1 MKYIEILKQAQKD
14 LTRKSILTPALDAE
28 LILSNILK
36 IKREKLILNL
46 QKKIDSNNLRLFNS
60 FIEQRKKNI
69 PIAYILKYKHFWKST
84 FYVNKS
90 VLIPRPAT
98 ELIVEKV
105 LEKVPKDQSFKFLD
119 IGTGSGCI
127 LISILLERPKS
138 TGIGIDISPSAIK
151 VAKFNAKLQ
160 QLKNRI
166 KFINSDVDKFFAYK
180 YDIIVS
186 NPPYINKFNYK
197 NLQKDVKDYE
207 PKIAL
212 DGGLNGISMIKKV
225 IEKSSILIKKNGN
238 LVLEI
243 DNQIL
248 RESKKLLKEYKFYI
262 NDISKDLMNN
272 YRCIF
277 STKY

>member
-36 IKREKLILNL
+36 IKREELILNL
-46 QKKIDSNNLRLFNS
+46 QKKIDSNHLRLFNL

-105 LEKVPKDQSFKFLD
+105 LEKVPKDQGFKFLD

-138 TGIGIDISPSAIK
+138 RGIGIDISPSAIK
-151 VAKFNAKLQ
+151 VAEFNAKMQ

-166 KFINSDVDKFFAYK
+166 KFIHSDVDKFFAYK
-180 YDIIVS
+180 YDVIVS
-186 NPPYINKFNYK
+186 NPPYINKFNFK

-248 RESKKLLKEYKFYI
+248 RESKKLLKKYKFYI

>member
-14 LTRKSILTPALDAE
+14 LTRKSILNPALDAE

-36 IKREKLILNL
+36 IKRENLILNL
-46 QKKIDSNNLRLFNS
+46 QKKIDSNHLKLFNL
-60 FIEQRKKNI
+60 FIEERKKNI
-69 PIAYILKYKHFWKST
+69 PVAYILKYKHFWKSI

-151 VAKFNAKLQ
+151 VAKFNAKMQ

-166 KFINSDVDKFFAYK
+166 KFINSDVDKFLAYK

-186 NPPYINKFNYK
+186 NPPYINKFNLK

-212 DGGLNGISMIKKV
+212 DGGLT
-225 IEKSSILIKKNGN
+225 GN
-238 LVLEI
+238 YQFVMVP
-243 DNQIL
+243 
-248 RESKKLLKEYKFYI
+248 
-262 NDISKDLMNN
+262 KD
-272 YRCIF
+272 
-277 STKY
+277 

>member
-14 LTRKSILTPALDAE
+14 LTIKSILNPALDSE

-36 IKREKLILNL
+36 IKRENLILNL
-46 QKKIDSNNLRLFNS
+46 KKKIDSNHLRLFNL
-60 FIEQRKKNI
+60 FIEERKKNV
-69 PIAYILKYKHFWKST
+69 PVAYILKYKHFWKSK

-151 VAKFNAKLQ
+151 VAKFNAKMQ

-186 NPPYINKFNYK
+186 NPPYINKFNFK

-272 YRCIF
+272 YRCIL

>member
-14 LTRKSILTPALDAE
+14 LTIKSILNPALDSE

-36 IKREKLILNL
+36 IKRENLILNL
-46 QKKIDSNNLRLFNS
+46 QKKIDSNHLRLFNL
-60 FIEQRKKNI
+60 FIEERKKNV
-69 PIAYILKYKHFWKST
+69 PVAYILKYKHFWKSK

-151 VAKFNAKLQ
+151 VAKFNAKMQ

-186 NPPYINKFNYK
+186 NPPYINKFNFK

-272 YRCIF
+272 YRCIL

>member
-14 LTRKSILTPALDAE
+14 LTIKSILNPALDSE

-36 IKREKLILNL
+36 IKRENLILNL
-46 QKKIDSNNLRLFNS
+46 QKKIDSNHLRLFNL
-60 FIEQRKKNI
+60 FIEERKKNV
-69 PIAYILKYKHFWKST
+69 PVAYILKYKHFWKSK

-151 VAKFNAKLQ
+151 VAKFNAKMQ

-186 NPPYINKFNYK
+186 NPPYINKFNFK

>member
-46 QKKIDSNNLRLFNS
+46 QKKIDSNHLRLFNL

-84 FYVNKS
+84 FYVNNS

-151 VAKFNAKLQ
+151 VAEFNAKMQ

-186 NPPYINKFNYK
+186 NPPYINKFNFK

-248 RESKKLLKEYKFYI
+248 KESKKLLKEYKFYI

>member
-1 MKYIEILKQAQKD
+1 MKYIEILKKAQKD

-46 QKKIDSNNLRLFNS
+46 QKKIDSNNLRLFNL

-84 FYVNKS
+84 FYVNNS

-105 LEKVPKDQSFKFLD
+105 LEKVPKNQSFKFLD

-151 VAKFNAKLQ
+151 VAEFNAKMQ

-186 NPPYINKFNYK
+186 NPPYINKFNFK

-248 RESKKLLKEYKFYI
+248 KESKKLLKEYKFYI

>member
-1 MKYIEILKQAQKD
+1 MNYLLLPIRFLQLK
-14 LTRKSILTPALDAE
+14 
-28 LILSNILK
+28 
-36 IKREKLILNL
+36 
-46 QKKIDSNNLRLFNS
+46 LFNS
-60 FIEQRKKNI
+60 HIEQRKKNL
-69 PIAYILKYKHFWKST
+69 PVAYILKYKHFWKSK

-98 ELIVEKV
+98 ELIVENV
-105 LEKVPKDQSFKFLD
+105 LKKVPKNQSLKFLD

-138 TGIGIDISPSAIK
+138 TGIGIDISQTAIN
-151 VAKFNAKLQ
+151 VAKYNAKMQ

-166 KFINSDVDKFFAYK
+166 KFINSDVDKFFSYK

-186 NPPYINKFNYK
+186 NPPYINKFNYR

-207 PKIAL
+207 PKVAL
-212 DGGLNGISMIKKV
+212 YGGLHGISMIRKV
-225 IEKSSILIKKNGN
+225 IKKSSKLLKRNGR

-248 RESKKLLKEYKFYI
+248 KETTRLLKKYNFYI
-262 NDISKDLMNN
+262 NDISKDLTNN

>member
-46 QKKIDSNNLRLFNS
+46 QKKIDSNHLRLFNL

-151 VAKFNAKLQ
+151 VAKFNAKMQ

-166 KFINSDVDKFFAYK
+166 KFINSDVDKFLAYK

-186 NPPYINKFNYK
+186 NPPYINKFNLK

-248 RESKKLLKEYKFYI
+248 KESKKLLKEYKFYI

-272 YRCIF
+272 YRCIL

>member
-84 FYVNKS
+84 FYVNNS

-105 LEKVPKDQSFKFLD
+105 LEKVPKNQSFKFLD

-151 VAKFNAKLQ
+151 VAEFNAKMQ

-248 RESKKLLKEYKFYI
+248 SESKKLLKEYKFYI

>member
-46 QKKIDSNNLRLFNS
+46 QKKIDSNHLRLFNL

-151 VAKFNAKLQ
+151 VARFNAKMQ

-186 NPPYINKFNYK
+186 NPPYINKFNLK

-248 RESKKLLKEYKFYI
+248 KESKKLLKEYKFYI

>member
-14 LTRKSILTPALDAE
+14 LTRKSILNPALDAE

-36 IKREKLILNL
+36 IKRENLILNL
-46 QKKIDSNNLRLFNS
+46 QKKIDSNHLRLFNL
-60 FIEQRKKNI
+60 FIEERKKNI
-69 PIAYILKYKHFWKST
+69 PVAYILKYKHFWKSI

-127 LISILLERPKS
+127 LISILLERSKS

-151 VAKFNAKLQ
+151 VAKFNAKMQ

-180 YDIIVS
+180 YDVIVS
-186 NPPYINKFNYK
+186 NPPYINKFNLK

-248 RESKKLLKEYKFYI
+248 RESKKLLKESKFYI

>member
-14 LTRKSILTPALDAE
+14 LTIKSILNPALDAE

-36 IKREKLILNL
+36 IKRENLILNL
-46 QKKIDSNNLRLFNS
+46 QKKIDSNHLRLFNL

-84 FYVNKS
+84 FYVNNS

-105 LEKVPKDQSFKFLD
+105 LEKVPKNQSFKFLD

-151 VAKFNAKLQ
+151 VAEFNAKMQ

-186 NPPYINKFNYK
+186 NPPYINKFNFK

-248 RESKKLLKEYKFYI
+248 KESKKLLKEYKFYI

>member
-1 MKYIEILKQAQKD
+1 M
-14 LTRKSILTPALDAE
+14 
-28 LILSNILK
+28 
-36 IKREKLILNL
+36 
-46 QKKIDSNNLRLFNS
+46 
-60 FIEQRKKNI
+60 
-69 PIAYILKYKHFWKST
+69 
-84 FYVNKS
+84 
-90 VLIPRPAT
+90 
-98 ELIVEKV
+98 
-105 LEKVPKDQSFKFLD
+105 LEKVPKDQSLKFLD

-151 VAKFNAKLQ
+151 VAKFNAKMQ

-166 KFINSDVDKFFAYK
+166 KFINSDVDKFLAYK

-186 NPPYINKFNYK
+186 NPPYINKFNLK

-272 YRCIF
+272 YRCIL

>member
-1 MKYIEILKQAQKD
+1 MKYIEILKKAQQD
-14 LTRKSILTPALDAE
+14 LTKSSILTPALDAE

-36 IKREKLILNL
+36 IKRENLLLNL
-46 QKKIDSNNLRLFNS
+46 QNRIDYKHLRLFNS
-60 FIEQRKKNI
+60 FIEQRKKKL
-69 PIAYILKYKHFWKST
+69 PIAYILKYKHFWKSK

-98 ELIVEKV
+98 ELIIEKV
-105 LEKVPKDQSFKFLD
+105 LEKVQKNQRLKFLD

-138 TGIGIDISPSAIK
+138 TGIGIDISPYAIK
-151 VAKFNAKLQ
+151 VAKFNAKMQ

-166 KFINSDVDKFFAYK
+166 KFINSDVDKFFTYK
-180 YDIIVS
+180 YDVIVS
-186 NPPYINKFNYK
+186 NPPYINKLKYT

-212 DGGLNGISMIKKV
+212 DGGLRGISMVKKV
-225 IEKSSILIKKNGN
+225 IKKSSELLKKNGN

-248 RESKKLLKEYKFYI
+248 RESKELLKKYKFYI
-262 NDISKDLMNN
+262 NDISKDLMNKH
-272 YRCIF
+272 RCIF
-277 STKY
+277 STKI

>member
-1 MKYIEILKQAQKD
+1 MKYIEILKKAQKD

-84 FYVNKS
+84 FYVNNS

-105 LEKVPKDQSFKFLD
+105 LEKVPKNQSFKFLD

-151 VAKFNAKLQ
+151 VAEFNAKMQ

-186 NPPYINKFNYK
+186 NPPYINKFNFK

-248 RESKKLLKEYKFYI
+248 KESKKLLKEYKFYI

>member
-14 LTRKSILTPALDAE
+14 LTIKSILNPALDSE

-36 IKREKLILNL
+36 IKRENLILNL
-46 QKKIDSNNLRLFNS
+46 QKKIDSNHLRLFNL
-60 FIEQRKKNI
+60 FIEERKKNV
-69 PIAYILKYKHFWKST
+69 PVAYILKYKHFWKSK

-151 VAKFNAKLQ
+151 VAEFNAKMQ

-186 NPPYINKFNYK
+186 NPPYINKFNFK

-272 YRCIF
+272 YRCIL

>member
-14 LTRKSILTPALDAE
+14 LTIKSILNPALDSE

-36 IKREKLILNL
+36 IKRENLILNL
-46 QKKIDSNNLRLFNS
+46 QKKIDSNHLRLFNL
-60 FIEQRKKNI
+60 FIEERKKNV
-69 PIAYILKYKHFWKST
+69 PVAYILKYKHFWKSK

-151 VAKFNAKLQ
+151 VAKFNAKMQ

-166 KFINSDVDKFFAYK
+166 KIINSDVDKYFA
-180 YDIIVS
+180 
-186 NPPYINKFNYK
+186 
-197 NLQKDVKDYE
+197 
-207 PKIAL
+207 
-212 DGGLNGISMIKKV
+212 
-225 IEKSSILIKKNGN
+225 
-238 LVLEI
+238 
-243 DNQIL
+243 
-248 RESKKLLKEYKFYI
+248 
-262 NDISKDLMNN
+262 
-272 YRCIF
+272 
-277 STKY
+277 

>member
-14 LTRKSILTPALDAE
+14 LTRKSILNPALDAE

-36 IKREKLILNL
+36 IKRENLILNL
-46 QKKIDSNNLRLFNS
+46 QKKIDSNHLKLFNL
-60 FIEQRKKNI
+60 FIEERKKNI
-69 PIAYILKYKHFWKST
+69 PVAYILKYKHFWKST

-151 VAKFNAKLQ
+151 VAEFNAKMQ

-186 NPPYINKFNYK
+186 NPPYINKFNLK

-225 IEKSSILIKKNGN
+225 IEKSSILIKKNGK

-272 YRCIF
+272 YRCIL

>member
-14 LTRKSILTPALDAE
+14 LTRKSILNPALDSE

-36 IKREKLILNL
+36 IKRENLILNL
-46 QKKIDSNNLRLFNS
+46 QKKIDSNHLKLFNL
-60 FIEQRKKNI
+60 FIEERKKNI
-69 PIAYILKYKHFWKST
+69 PVAYILKYKHFWKST

-105 LEKVPKDQSFKFLD
+105 LEKVPKDQSLKFLD

-151 VAKFNAKLQ
+151 VAKFNAKMQ

-180 YDIIVS
+180 YDVIVS
-186 NPPYINKFNYK
+186 NPPYINKFNLK

-272 YRCIF
+272 YRCIL

>member
-14 LTRKSILTPALDAE
+14 LTIKSILNPALDSE

-36 IKREKLILNL
+36 IKRENLILNL
-46 QKKIDSNNLRLFNS
+46 QKKIDSNHLRLFNL
-60 FIEQRKKNI
+60 FIEERKKNV
-69 PIAYILKYKHFWKST
+69 PVAYILKYKHFWKSK

-138 TGIGIDISPSAIK
+138 TGIGIDISSSAIK
-151 VAKFNAKLQ
+151 VAKFNAKMQ

-186 NPPYINKFNYK
+186 NPPYINKFNFK

>member
-1 MKYIEILKQAQKD
+1 MKYIEILKKAQKD

-46 QKKIDSNNLRLFNS
+46 QKKIDSNHLRLFNL

-84 FYVNKS
+84 FYVNNS

-151 VAKFNAKLQ
+151 VAEFNAKMQ

-186 NPPYINKFNYK
+186 NPPYINKFNFK

-207 PKIAL
+207 PKVAL

-248 RESKKLLKEYKFYI
+248 KESKKLLKEHNFYI
-262 NDISKDLMNN
+262 NDISKDLTNN

>member
-84 FYVNKS
+84 FYVNNS

-105 LEKVPKDQSFKFLD
+105 LEKVPKNQSFKFLD

-151 VAKFNAKLQ
+151 VAEFNAKMQ

-186 NPPYINKFNYK
+186 NPPYINKFNLK

-248 RESKKLLKEYKFYI
+248 RESIKLLKEYKFYI

>member
-84 FYVNKS
+84 FYVNNS

-105 LEKVPKDQSFKFLD
+105 LEKVPKNQSFKFLD

-151 VAKFNAKLQ
+151 VAEFNAKMQ

-186 NPPYINKFNYK
+186 NPPYINKFNFK

-248 RESKKLLKEYKFYI
+248 KESKKLLKEYKFYI

>member
-1 MKYIEILKQAQKD
+1 MKYIEILKKAQKD

-46 QKKIDSNNLRLFNS
+46 QKKIDSNHLRLFNL

-84 FYVNKS
+84 FYVNNS

-151 VAKFNAKLQ
+151 VAEFNAKMQ

-186 NPPYINKFNYK
+186 NPPYINKFNFK

-207 PKIAL
+207 PKVAL

-248 RESKKLLKEYKFYI
+248 KESKKLLKKYNFYI
-262 NDISKDLMNN
+262 NDISKDLTNN

>member
-84 FYVNKS
+84 FYVNNS

-105 LEKVPKDQSFKFLD
+105 LEKVPKNQSFKFLD

-151 VAKFNAKLQ
+151 VAEFNAKMQ

-186 NPPYINKFNYK
+186 NPPYINKFNFK

-248 RESKKLLKEYKFYI
+248 RESIKLLKEYKFYI

>member
-14 LTRKSILTPALDAE
+14 LTIKSILNPALDAE

-36 IKREKLILNL
+36 IKRENLILNL
-46 QKKIDSNNLRLFNS
+46 QKKIDSNHLRLFNL

-69 PIAYILKYKHFWKST
+69 PVAYILKYKHFWKSK

-138 TGIGIDISPSAIK
+138 TGIGIDISSSAIK
-151 VAKFNAKLQ
+151 VAKFNAKMQ

-186 NPPYINKFNYK
+186 NPPYINKFNLK

-248 RESKKLLKEYKFYI
+248 RESIKLLKEYKFYI

>member
-1 MKYIEILKQAQKD
+1 MKYIEILKKAQKD

-46 QKKIDSNNLRLFNS
+46 QKKIDSNNLRLFNLL
-60 FIEQRKKNI
+60 IEQRKKNI

-84 FYVNKS
+84 FYVNNS

-105 LEKVPKDQSFKFLD
+105 LEKVPKNQSFKFLD

-151 VAKFNAKLQ
+151 VAEFNAKMQ

-186 NPPYINKFNYK
+186 NPPYINKFNFK

-248 RESKKLLKEYKFYI
+248 RESIKLLKEYKFYI